1 MVSTQSCR
9 RLSQTECWGAGQSE
23 SANDP
28 TATAIRF
35 GKPSASQY
43 TVEPQIGQNRNV
55 TQRPWSDC
63 RVNSV
68 ALPEIVGICCRSN
81 HAWLPNTALCAAD
94 TQGNCTSKPVQVGP
108 HRRAVLS
115 TAASGATDHCQPLSI
130 RWRRFRKRPCY
141 KSGLEREDDS
151 KKSHRALSGEEQ
163 SDAADRCAY
172 SRYKRC
178 IDALPF

>member
-1 MVSTQSCR
+1 M
-9 RLSQTECWGAGQSE
+9 
-23 SANDP
+23 
-28 TATAIRF
+28 
-35 GKPSASQY
+35 
-43 TVEPQIGQNRNV
+43 
-55 TQRPWSDC
+55 
-63 RVNSV
+63 NSV

-94 TQGNCTSKPVQVGP
+94 TQGNGTSKPVQVGP
-108 HRRAVLS
+108 HRRAAIVHSCIRRNGSLPAPLNS
-115 TAASGATDHCQPLSI
+115 MASFQKETMLQ
-130 RWRRFRKRPCY
+130 
-141 KSGLEREDDS
+141 ERVRGEDDS